1 MSGVYFFK
9 FLSMDFVKEYFQQKK
24 KVSSLHN
31 MPRNT
36 DSLNITSNIW
46 WFMPM
51 LIYLIEYMH
60 STILYD
66 EMFACLGI
74 WINLLEYKC
83 FGYREIVDTDL

>member
-1 MSGVYFFK
+1 
-9 FLSMDFVKEYFQQKK
+9 
-24 KVSSLHN
+24 
-31 MPRNT
+31 
-36 DSLNITSNIW
+36 
-46 WFMPM
+46 M

-74 WINLLEYKC
+74 WINLLECKC